1 MATVAFFHAHPDDEA
16 IATGGTMAKL
26 SAAGHRVLE
35 FMATKGELGEVADG
49 FLQPGEELWARRVDE
64 TVAAARILGVHRG
77 EWLGYRDS
85 GMAGEPTNDDP
96 SCFWKADVDEA
107 AERLAAWL
115 REERVDVLVTY
126 DANGTYG
133 HPDHVQV
140 HRVGVRAAELAGT
153 QRVYENTYDRDW
165 ARKVIGM
172 ARDNGVP
179 DPGALEDGADVAQD
193 PNFGTPGSAITTRVD
208 VRDFLDAKRK
218 AMAAHAS
225 QIAETSFFLAMPD
238 DVFELTW
245 GTEFYIRRG
254 APEGTVEDSLVEGL

>member
-26 SAAGHRVLE
+26 AASGHRVLE
-35 FMATKGELGEVADG
+35 FMATRGELGEVADG
-49 FLQPGEELWARRVDE
+49 FLRDGEELWERRVEE
-64 TVAAARILGVHRG
+64 TVAAARILGVSRG

-85 GMAGEPTNDDP
+85 GMKGEPTNEDP
-96 SCFWKADVDEA
+96 SCFWQADVDEA
-107 AERLAAWL
+107 AERMAAWL
-115 REERVDVLVTY
+115 REEDVDVLVVY

-153 QRVYENTYDRDW
+153 RRVYESTYDRDHVRKLMQL
-165 ARKVIGM
+165 ARE
-172 ARDNGVP
+172 RGVP
-179 DPGALEDGADVAQD
+179 DLQPEGEDVTDD
-193 PNFGTPGSAITTRVD
+193 PSFGLPASQITTRVD

-225 QIAETSFFLAMPD
+225 QISETSFFLAMPD
-238 DVFELTW
+238 DVFEMTW
-245 GTEFYIRRG
+245 GTEFYVRRG
-254 APEGTVEDSLVEGL
+254 AAAGTAEDSLVDGL